1 MNQTQKE
8 NLSSYLYRGRENNP
22 NGNTKR
28 GKRTCVP
35 LPSIVRF
42 EISHVSVDDHFAAL
56 QIDFAFEGGL
66 RGFGGTAAC
75 TFTISSRTMSVQL
88 KEIPLPSKRTPFII
102 LLSLRK
108 SKRRGNSPSAPDISN
123 LQHHIAVYVQQE
135 FYAETSMC
143 CQQVKVSSTADE
155 RNLCCR

>member
-1 MNQTQKE
+1 MPRMKYVERKRICTF
-8 NLSSYLYRGRENNP
+8 SAMYRHSLKLLTFQP
-22 NGNTKR
+22 T
-28 GKRTCVP
+28 TT
-35 LPSIVRF
+35 
-42 EISHVSVDDHFAAL
+42 L
-56 QIDFAFEGGL
+56 QRCKLIYAFEGGL

>member
-1 MNQTQKE
+1 MPRMKYVERKTHMR
-8 NLSSYLYRGRENNP
+8 SSAQYRHSLKLLTFQP
-22 NGNTKR
+22 T
-28 GKRTCVP
+28 TT
-35 LPSIVRF
+35 
-42 EISHVSVDDHFAAL
+42 L
-56 QIDFAFEGGL
+56 QLCKLIYAFEGGL